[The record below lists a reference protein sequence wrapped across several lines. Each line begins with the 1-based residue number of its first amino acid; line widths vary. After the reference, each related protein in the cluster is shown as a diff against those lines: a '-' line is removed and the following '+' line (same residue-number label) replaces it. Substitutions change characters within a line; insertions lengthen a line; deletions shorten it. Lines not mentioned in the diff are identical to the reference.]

1 MLIITTGV
9 SGCGRKEYLEK
20 FQKMTQTHKKK
31 VRIYNI
37 GEMIFE
43 QAAKIGVNITHESVL
58 NANPYVLN
66 ALRSAVFETVL
77 GELHSDLKKN
87 DLVII
92 NVHSIFFWKK
102 IFMRAYDK
110 FYVNHFNPDML
121 ITFIDD
127 AGRIKDNLNNR
138 LQWKDEKLSIEEVL
152 LWQNVEVEISSS
164 WADMAQKDF
173 YVLPVNQSLET
184 LYKMAFCPQMEPI
197 YISMPMTHLP
207 QKYQKEVTR
216 FISKLENYFVV
227 FDPRTIEIG
236 VTNVAKKSLAT
247 YNQTVNRDLYWLI
260 SQSKKIISFFPI
272 IVSSPGVI
280 NELREGYETNKDV
293 WLVYPSE
300 TASPFMTYFC
310 NRLFK
315 NEKEF
320 FKFLG
325 SSKYKPH
332 KI

>member
-1 MLIITTGV
+1 MLIITTGI
-9 SGCGRKEYLEK
+9 SGCGRKDYLEK
-20 FQKMTQTHKKK
+20 FQKMAAAHKKK
-31 VRIYNI
+31 IKIYNV
-37 GEMIFE
+37 GEMLFE
-43 QAAKIGVNITHESVL
+43 QATKIGLNITHESVL

-66 ALRSAVFETVL
+66 ALRSAVFEFIL
-77 GELHSDLKKN
+77 GELSKDVKN
-87 DLVII
+87 NDAVII

-110 FYVNHFNPDML
+110 FYVNHFNPDKL
-121 ITFIDD
+121 ITFVDD
-127 AGRIKDNLNNR
+127 AGRIKDNLNAR
-138 LQWKDEKLSIEEVL
+138 LQWKNENLSVEEVL

-164 WADMAQKDF
+164 WADMLQKDF
-173 YVLPVNQSLET
+173 YVLSVNQSLET

-207 QKYQKEVTR
+207 QKYQKEVTQ
-216 FISKLENYFVV
+216 FINKLEDYFIV

-236 VTNVAKKSLAT
+236 VTNLTKKSLVT

-260 SQSKKIISFFPI
+260 KQSKKIISFFPI

-300 TASPFMTYFC
+300 SASPFLTYFC
-310 NRLFK
+310 NKLFK
-315 NEKEF
+315 NKKEF
-320 FKFLG
+320 FKFLS
-325 SSKYKPH
+325 SSKYKPY

>member
-1 MLIITTGV
+1 
-9 SGCGRKEYLEK
+9 
-20 FQKMTQTHKKK
+20 
-31 VRIYNI
+31 
-37 GEMIFE
+37 
-43 QAAKIGVNITHESVL
+43 
-58 NANPYVLN
+58 
-66 ALRSAVFETVL
+66 
-77 GELHSDLKKN
+77 
-87 DLVII
+87 
-92 NVHSIFFWKK
+92 
-102 IFMRAYDK
+102 
-110 FYVNHFNPDML
+110 
-121 ITFIDD
+121 
-127 AGRIKDNLNNR
+127 
-138 LQWKDEKLSIEEVL
+138 VL

-184 LYKMAFCPQMEPI
+184 LYKMAFYPQMEPI

-216 FISKLENYFVV
+216 FISKLKNYFVV

-236 VTNVAKKSLAT
+236 VTDVAKKSLVT

-260 SQSKKIISFFPI
+260 TQSKKIISFFPI
-272 IVSSPGVI
+272 VVSSPGVI

-293 WLVYPSE
+293 WLIYPSE

-320 FKFLG
+320 FRFLS